1 MVNQRKKNALLVM
14 GPACSEGLAE
24 ILQQYG
30 ADVTLARNC
39 REARTALRRWP
50 VDVVVSQ
57 LSLDDGSWWTVRKEL
72 LRSESPAVLAV
83 CLPRSDGGI
92 TDFLEA
98 GCSAVLV
105 PPYDKDTIRRI
116 VEAAPI
122 GRAASGSPEDCTLN
136 GENRRWR

>member
-1 MVNQRKKNALLVM
+1 MCAAQVQRAHTDSRWTESPMVNQRKKNALLVM
-14 GPACSEGLAE
+14 GPACSEALAE
-24 ILQQYG
+24 ILQQCG

-83 CLPRSDGGI
+83 CLPRSEVSRI
-92 TDFLEA
+92 
-98 GCSAVLV
+98 CSKLDV
-105 PPYDKDTIRRI
+105 PL
-116 VEAAPI
+116 
-122 GRAASGSPEDCTLN
+122 C
-136 GENRRWR
+136 